1 MKNKDY
7 TGLTLRKETK
17 EKLNQFK
24 GDDSY
29 EKAIDKLLD
38 LAGGVVVDDITEIK
52 RPQVAFE
59 LSSIGY
65 GGNEDNL
72 EVYSR
77 ENTVVTFKELSE
89 AKVWDTFYSPD
100 NNNMYYYEEW
110 AEIIFKDE
118 KSALIRVI
126 SEEELPNSHL
136 EDTSMLHISLF

>member
-1 MKNKDY
+1 MAY
-7 TGLTLRKETK
+7 TTLSLKESTK
-17 EKLNQFK
+17 EKLDSFK
-24 GDDSY
+24 GENTY

-38 LAGGVVVDDITEIK
+38 LAGGTLLDDITEIK

-77 ENTVVTFKELSE
+77 ENTVITFKELSQ
-89 AKVWDTFYSPD
+89 AKVWDKFYSPD

-118 KSALIRVI
+118 NSVFVRVI
-126 SEEELPNSHL
+126 SERELPNSHL
-136 EDTSMLHISLF
+136 EDVSMLHISLF

>member
-1 MKNKDY
+1 MAY
-7 TGLTLRKETK
+7 TTLSLKESTK
-17 EKLNQFK
+17 EKLDSFK
-24 GDDSY
+24 GENTY

-38 LAGGVVVDDITEIK
+38 LAGGAVIEDIIEIK
-52 RPQVAFE
+52 RPQIAFE

-77 ENTVVTFKELSE
+77 ENTIITFKELSE
-89 AKVWDTFYSPD
+89 AKVWDKFYSPD
-100 NNNMYYYEEW
+100 NSNMYYYEEW

>member
-1 MKNKDY
+1 MAY
-7 TGLTLRKETK
+7 TTLSLKESTK
-17 EKLNQFK
+17 EKLDSFK
-24 GDDSY
+24 GENTY

-38 LAGGVVVDDITEIK
+38 LAGGAVIEDITEIK
-52 RPQVAFE
+52 RPQIAFE

-77 ENTVVTFKELSE
+77 ENTIITFKELSE
-89 AKVWDTFYSPD
+89 AKVWDKFYSPD
-100 NNNMYYYEEW
+100 NSNMYYYEEW